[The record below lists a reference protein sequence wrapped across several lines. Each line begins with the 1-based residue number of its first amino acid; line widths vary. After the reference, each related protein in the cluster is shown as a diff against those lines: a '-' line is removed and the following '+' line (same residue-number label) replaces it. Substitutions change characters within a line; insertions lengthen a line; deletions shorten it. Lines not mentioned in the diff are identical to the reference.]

1 MLRGVGVSP
10 AADESDLTVRHRLIT
25 PALIGRVVVLLAVWV
40 AFAATDDNYRTVDN
54 LYAMLEGF
62 ALLGLVTLGVGVTMI
77 AGELDLSVAS
87 LAAVAGIIAVE
98 LTSLGLVPAVILTT
112 LGTLAFG
119 AAQGF
124 VIARLRINSLVF
136 TIGTLIALRG
146 LAFVISDE
154 RAVLLDLDDL
164 DMAQSLIRRIWIFSP
179 FSLVTIGFA
188 ILIGLLLAFSRYGRE
203 IYAVGGARQEAVA
216 AGVSRTRPLV
226 LAFAVSA
233 TCAGLA
239 GSLASIK
246 SGSAP
251 PFAFEPIL
259 LSAVTAALVGGVS
272 LYGGRGHVVGMVI
285 GALTLRFLISGFSSR
300 GAPTYIES
308 VATGGLLLAV
318 LLVEYL
324 TESPQ
329 MLDLRERRA
338 LARARTKRLVGE
350 QPG

>member
-1 MLRGVGVSP
+1 MP
-10 AADESDLTVRHRLIT
+10 AVLIT
-25 PALIGRVVVLLAVWV
+25 
-40 AFAATDDNYRTVDN
+40 T
-54 LYAMLEGF
+54 
-62 ALLGLVTLGVGVTMI
+62 
-77 AGELDLSVAS
+77 
-87 LAAVAGIIAVE
+87 LAA
-98 LTSLGLVPAVILTT
+98 LV
-112 LGTLAFG
+112 FG
-119 AAQGF
+119 AVQGY

-146 LAFVISDE
+146 LAFVISGE

-164 DMAQSLIRRIWIFSP
+164 GMAKEITRRLWIFSP
-179 FSLVTIGFA
+179 FSLVTFGM
-188 ILIGLLLAFSRYGRE
+188 ILVVGLLLAFHRFGRE
-203 IYAVGGARQEAVA
+203 IYAVGGARQEATA

-233 TCAGLA
+233 MCAGLA

-272 LYGGRGHVVGMVI
+272 LYGGRGHVVGIVI
-285 GALTLRFLISGFSSR
+285 GGLTLRFLISGFSSR

-308 VATGGLLLAV
+308 VATGGLLIAV
-318 LLVEYL
+318 LLVEFL

-329 MLDLRERRA
+329 MREWRDRRA
-338 LARARTKRLVGE
+338 LARAHARRTAIRGH
-350 QPG
+350 PG